1 MKSERDTPVWI
12 IPHRAK
18 WFELRLVSVVLCPAL
33 YPVSPVWASSA
44 GRLMLHVVCA
54 LCLSHRDGVHTRTV
68 LLGWVFVF
76 CFMGTSSRSKSVL
89 GECADLDM
97 LTYLLDMLFSFI
109 IAYPFDAQRIVKCL
123 LHCSAFA
130 LLSYCLGCMAK
141 LKVCIHSRGDW
152 TNWKRSFYCGVSY
165 AQKLCLHEEVQ

>member
-1 MKSERDTPVWI
+1 MIWAQTCFCGVVPSFVS
-12 IPHRAK
+12 
-18 WFELRLVSVVLCPAL
+18 RLSSLSIFSRQIDAPCSVCPL
-33 YPVSPVWASSA
+33 PLSQGW
-44 GRLMLHVVCA
+44 CA
-54 LCLSHRDGVHTRTV
+54 HKNSFTWVGFCL
-68 LLGWVFVF
+68 

-152 TNWKRSFYCGVSY
+152 TNWKRSFYCGVFY